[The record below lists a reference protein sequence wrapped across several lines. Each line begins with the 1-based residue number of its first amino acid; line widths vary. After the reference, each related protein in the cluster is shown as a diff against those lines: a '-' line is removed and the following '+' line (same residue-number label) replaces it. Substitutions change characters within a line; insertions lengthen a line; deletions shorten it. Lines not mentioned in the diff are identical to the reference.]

1 MTNTTTKPRHP
12 IQVVAKR
19 TGLSADVIRVWERRY
34 QAVTPARSDT
44 RRRLY
49 TDDDVSR
56 LTLLR
61 RATEGGRRIG
71 DVANLTTA
79 ELTELVESDLA
90 ARAPAALPDASP
102 GASRSSDHLEA
113 CLTAIVALDSRAL
126 DTALSRARLDL
137 STPHLMEHVVLP
149 LLHEVGER
157 WHRGE
162 LRPHHEHLAT
172 SMTRGVLESI
182 RALGTQPD
190 DGPDLLVTT
199 LSGQLHELGALMA
212 AVVAATEGWR
222 VTYLGP
228 NLPAEDIAAAARQR
242 SSSAVALSLVYPP
255 DDPAVADQLRALRSM
270 LPDDVPIL
278 IGGRASS
285 GYGAVMDEVGA
296 IVLSDYA
303 GLRDKLGDYRS
314 AG

>member
-1 MTNTTTKPRHP
+1 MTNTTTNPRHP

-49 TDDDVSR
+49 TDEDVSR

-71 DVANLTTA
+71 DVAGLSTEDLA
-79 ELTELVESDLA
+79 ELVDSDVA
-90 ARAPAALPDASP
+90 ARVPVARSEPAGVAPSAV
-102 GASRSSDHLEA
+102 DHLEA
-113 CLTAIVALDSRAL
+113 CLAAIEALDARAL

-137 STPHLMEHVVLP
+137 STPHLMEQVVLP
-149 LLHEVGER
+149 MLHEVGER

-162 LRPHHEHLAT
+162 LRPYHEHLAT
-172 SMTRGVLESI
+172 SMTRSVLEGI

-190 DGPDLLVTT
+190 DAPDLLVTT
-199 LSGQLHELGALMA
+199 LSGQFHELGALMA

-242 SSSAVALSLVYPP
+242 SSSAVALSVVYPP
-255 DDPAVADQLRALRSM
+255 DDPAVVDQLRTLRSM

-278 IGGRASS
+278 VGGRASE
-285 GYGAVMDEVGA
+285 GYAAVMAEVGA
-296 IVLSDYA
+296 IVLHDYA
-303 GLRDKLGDYRS
+303 GLRNALGGYRS